1 MSNTVIIFIIYAL
14 KVSYNQVS
22 VDSLAK
28 VNETIMVTDTDD
40 YIQIIEYLTEHL
52 SLFENSILQDKNNET
67 VISVIEVELGEQI
80 INVCSQ
86 NEKLTFNQRN
96 DIIREVDAVLCDL
109 EEIFSGMIH
118 NPVNAAQKA
127 FICEFAGFIKN
138 LFDNFIHKT

>member
-1 MSNTVIIFIIYAL
+1 
-14 KVSYNQVS
+14 
-22 VDSLAK
+22 
-28 VNETIMVTDTDD
+28 MVTDTDD

-109 EEIFSGMIH
+109 E
-118 NPVNAAQKA
+118 
-127 FICEFAGFIKN
+127 
-138 LFDNFIHKT
+138 